1 MLIIGENIQI
11 ISTVVKNAVNARDA
25 APLQAMAKKQV
36 EHGAGTVDLNI
47 GRRKKD
53 GPEVMRWMVDIMHQ
67 AVPGVPLSLDT
78 TNAEAIRA
86 GLERCKELDT
96 EAFINSVSA
105 MPDRI
110 QEIMPLAA
118 EFDCNL
124 IALTMTK
131 AGIPVH
137 ADERVNIAMEI
148 LVPAIMEYGIDMQK
162 VYFDPL
168 VLTVAGSQEYVP
180 NAIETIRM
188 LKMMWD
194 PTPMTTVGLSNVS
207 NQVPHEGR
215 SLINRVYLVMLMAA
229 GLDSAIADPMDTAQ
243 NEFIRIV
250 EQRDTRTG
258 LGQLLVNLYDAV
270 AAMEDLDPGL
280 VDMNDPDQVA
290 VWKTVQILQ
299 NKVIFAESYLKM

>member
-11 ISTVVKNAVNARDA
+11 ISTVVKNAVNDRDA
-25 APLQAMAKKQV
+25 APLQALAKKQV
-36 EHGAGTVDLNI
+36 EHGAGVIDLNI

-67 AVPGVPLSLDT
+67 AVPGAPLSLDT

-86 GLERCKELDT
+86 GLERCRELGI

-110 QEIMPLAA
+110 EEIMPLAA
-118 EFDCNL
+118 EFNANL

-137 ADERVNIAMEI
+137 ADERINIAMEI
-148 LVPAIMEYGIDMQK
+148 LAPAIMEYGIDMPHI
-162 VYFDPL
+162 YFDPL

-194 PTPMTTVGLSNVS
+194 PAPMTTVGLSNVS

-215 SLINRVYLVMLMAA
+215 SLINRTYLVMLMAA
-229 GLDSAIADPMDTAQ
+229 GLDSAIADPMDAPQ

-250 EQRDTRTG
+250 EARDTSTG

-270 AAMEDLDPGL
+270 AVMEDLDPGA
-280 VDMNDPDQVA
+280 VDMSDPEQVA

>member
-1 MLIIGENIQI
+1 MLLIGENIQI
-11 ISTVVKNAVNARDA
+11 LSTMVKNAVNARDA
-25 APLQAMAKKQV
+25 APLQALAKNMV
-36 EHGAGTVDLNI
+36 EHGADVVDLNI

-53 GPEVMRWMVDIMHQ
+53 GPEVMRWLIDVMQDVI
-67 AVPGVPLSLDT
+67 PGVSLSLDT
-78 TNAEAIRA
+78 TNAAAIQA
-86 GLERCKELDT
+86 GLERCQELGI

-110 QEIMPLAA
+110 AEVMPLAA
-118 EFDCNL
+118 EFGANV

-137 ADERVNIAMEI
+137 ADERINIAAEI
-148 LVPAIMEYGIDMQK
+148 LAPAIMEYGIDMPK

-168 VLTVAGSQEYVP
+168 ILTVAGSQEFVP
-180 NAIETIRM
+180 EAIETIRM

-194 PTPMTTVGLSNVS
+194 PAPMTTVGLSNVS
-207 NQVPHEGR
+207 NQVAHEKR

-229 GLDSAIADPMDTAQ
+229 GLDSAIVDPLDMAQ

-250 EQRDTRTG
+250 EARDTSTG

-270 AAMEDLDPGL
+270 AAMDVLDPDA
-280 VDMNDPDQVA
+280 VDMNDPEQAA

-299 NKVIFAESYLKM
+299 NKIIFAESYLKM

>member
-11 ISTVVKNAVNARDA
+11 LSTIVKNAVNNRDP
-25 APLQAMAKKQV
+25 APLQALAKKLV
-36 EHGAGTVDLNI
+36 EHGADIVDLNI

-53 GPEVMRWMVDIMHQ
+53 GPEVMRWMIDIMQ
-67 AVPGVPLSLDT
+67 KVIPGVSLSLDT
-78 TNAEAIRA
+78 TNAAAIRA
-86 GLERCKELDT
+86 GLEHCQELGI

-110 QEIMPLAA
+110 ADVMPLAA
-118 EFDCNL
+118 EFNANL

-137 ADERVNIAMEI
+137 ADERITIAAEI
-148 LVPAIMEYGIDMQK
+148 LAPAIEEYGIDMSK
-162 VYFDPL
+162 IYFDPL
-168 VLTVAGSQEYVP
+168 ILTVAGSQEYVP
-180 NAIETIRM
+180 EAIETIRM

-194 PTPMTTVGLSNVS
+194 PAPMTTVGLSNVS
-207 NQVPHEGR
+207 NQVAHEKR

-229 GLDSAIADPMDTAQ
+229 GLDSAIVDPLDTAQ

-250 EQRDTRTG
+250 NERDTSTG
-258 LGQLLVNLYDAV
+258 LGQLLVNLYDAI
-270 AAMEDLDPGL
+270 AAMEDLNPDV
-280 VDMNDPDQVA
+280 VDMDDPEQVA

-299 NKVIFAESYLKM
+299 NKVIFAESYLKT

>member
-11 ISTVVKNAVNARDA
+11 LSKTVKDAVNERAA
-25 APLQAMAKKQV
+25 APLQLLAKRQV
-36 EHGAGTVDLNI
+36 EHGAGVVDLNI

-53 GPEVMRWMVDIMHQ
+53 GPEVMRWMVDIMHE

-78 TNAEAIRA
+78 TNAAAIRA
-86 GLERCKELDT
+86 GLERCKELGI
-96 EAFINSVSA
+96 EAFINSISA

-110 QEIMPLAA
+110 EEIMPLVA
-118 EFDCNL
+118 EFGANL

-137 ADERVNIAMEI
+137 ADERVNIAAEI
-148 LVPAIMEYGIDMQK
+148 LMPPIMEYGIDIQK
-162 VYFDPL
+162 IYFDPL

-194 PTPMTTVGLSNVS
+194 PPPMTVVGLSNVS

-215 SLINRVYLVMLMAA
+215 SLINRVYLIMLMAA
-229 GLDSAIADPMDTAQ
+229 ELDSAIADPLDTAQ

-250 EQRDTRTG
+250 DERDTSTAV
-258 LGQLLVNLYDAV
+258 GQLLINLYDAV
-270 AAMEDLDPGL
+270 AAMEDLDPDV
-280 VDMNDPDQVA
+280 VDMDDPEQA
-290 VWKTVQILQ
+290 AIWKTVQILQ

>member
-11 ISTVVKNAVNARDA
+11 LSNTVKRAVNERDA
-25 APLQAMAKKQV
+25 APLQAMAKELVK
-36 EHGAGTVDLNI
+36 HGTNVVDLNI
-47 GRRKKD
+47 GRRKRD
-53 GPEVMRWMVDIMHQ
+53 GPEVMRWIVDIMHE

-78 TNAEAIRA
+78 TNAAAIRA
-86 GLERCKELDT
+86 GLERCQELGI

-110 QEIMPLAA
+110 AEIMPLAA
-118 EFDCNL
+118 EFNANL

-137 ADERVNIAMEI
+137 ADERINIAAEI
-148 LVPAIMEYGIDMQK
+148 LMPPIMEHGIDIQK

-168 VLTVAGSQEYVP
+168 ILTVAGSQEYVP
-180 NAIETIRM
+180 EAIETIRM

-194 PTPMTTVGLSNVS
+194 PAPMTTVGLSNVS

-229 GLDSAIADPMDTAQ
+229 GLDSAIADPLDTPQ
-243 NEFIRIV
+243 NEFIRMV
-250 EQRDTRTG
+250 EERDTSTG
-258 LGQLLVNLYDAV
+258 LGRLLVSLYDAV
-270 AAMEDLDPGL
+270 ATMEELAPDV
-280 VDMNDPDQVA
+280 VDMTDPDQVD

-299 NKVIFAESYLKM
+299 NKIIFAESYLKM

>member
-1 MLIIGENIQI
+1 MLLIGENIQI
-11 ISTVVKNAVNARDA
+11 LSTMVKNAVNARDA
-25 APLQAMAKKQV
+25 APLQALAKNMV
-36 EHGAGTVDLNI
+36 EHGADVVDLNI

-53 GPEVMRWMVDIMHQ
+53 GPEVMRWLIDVMQDVI
-67 AVPGVPLSLDT
+67 PGVSLSLDT
-78 TNAEAIRA
+78 TNAAAIQA
-86 GLERCKELDT
+86 GLERCQELGI

-110 QEIMPLAA
+110 AEVMPLAA
-118 EFDCNL
+118 EFGANV

-137 ADERVNIAMEI
+137 ADERINIAAEI
-148 LVPAIMEYGIDMQK
+148 LAPAIMEYGIDMPK

-168 VLTVAGSQEYVP
+168 ILTVAGSQEFVP
-180 NAIETIRM
+180 EAIETIRM

-194 PTPMTTVGLSNVS
+194 PAPMTTVGLSNVS
-207 NQVPHEGR
+207 NQVAHEKR

-229 GLDSAIADPMDTAQ
+229 GLDSAIVDPLDTAQ

-250 EQRDTRTG
+250 EARDTSTG

-270 AAMEDLDPGL
+270 AAMDVLDPDA
-280 VDMNDPDQVA
+280 VDMNDPEQAA

-299 NKVIFAESYLKM
+299 NKIIFAESYLKM

>member
-11 ISTVVKNAVNARDA
+11 LSTPVKNAVNNRDP
-25 APLQAMAKKQV
+25 APLQAMAKQLV
-36 EHGAGTVDLNI
+36 EHGAHVVDMNI

-53 GPEVMRWMVDIMHQ
+53 GPEVMRWMADIMHE
-67 AVPGVPLSLDT
+67 VIPGVPLSLDT
-78 TNAEAIRA
+78 TNAAAIRA
-86 GLERCKELDT
+86 GLERCQELNI

-110 QEIMPLAA
+110 EEVMPLAA
-118 EFDCNL
+118 EFGANL

-137 ADERVNIAMEI
+137 ADERINIAAEI
-148 LVPAIMEYGIDMQK
+148 LAPAIEEYGIDMTK

-168 VLTVAGSQEYVP
+168 ILTVAGSQEYVP
-180 NAIETIRM
+180 EAVETIRM

-194 PTPMTTVGLSNVS
+194 PAPMTTVGLSNVS
-207 NQVPHEGR
+207 NQVAHEKR
-215 SLINRVYLVMLMAA
+215 SLINRTYLIMLMAA
-229 GLDSAIADPMDTAQ
+229 GLDSAIADPLDTPQ

-250 EQRDTRTG
+250 NERDTSTG
-258 LGQLLVNLYDAV
+258 LGRLLVSLHDAV
-270 AAMEDLDPGL
+270 AAMEDLSPDV
-280 VDMNDPDQVA
+280 VDMNDPEQVA

-299 NKVIFAESYLKM
+299 NKIIFAEDYLKM

>member
-11 ISTVVKNAVNARDA
+11 LSTTVKNAVNHRHP
-25 APLQAMAKKQV
+25 APLQAMAKNLV
-36 EHGAGTVDLNI
+36 EHGADVVDLNI

-53 GPEVMRWMVDIMHQ
+53 GPEVIRWMIDIMQ
-67 AVPGVPLSLDT
+67 EVIPGVSLSLDT
-78 TNAEAIRA
+78 TNAAAIRA
-86 GLERCKELDT
+86 GLERCQELGI

-110 QEIMPLAA
+110 EEVMPLAA
-118 EFDCNL
+118 EFNANL

-137 ADERVNIAMEI
+137 ADERVNIAAEI
-148 LVPAIMEYGIDMQK
+148 LGPAIEEYGIDMTK

-180 NAIETIRM
+180 EAIETIRM

-194 PTPMTTVGLSNVS
+194 PAPMTTVGRSNVS
-207 NQVPHEGR
+207 NQVAHEKR
-215 SLINRVYLVMLMAA
+215 SLINRTYLIMLMAA
-229 GLDSAIADPMDTAQ
+229 GLDSAIADPLDTTQ
-243 NEFIRIV
+243 NEYIRIV
-250 EQRDTRTG
+250 NERDTSTG
-258 LGQLLVNLYDAV
+258 LGQLLINLYDAV
-270 AAMEDLDPGL
+270 AAMEDLSPD
-280 VDMNDPDQVA
+280 VADMNDPEQAA

-299 NKVIFAESYLKM
+299 NKIIFAEDYLKM

>member
-11 ISTVVKNAVNARDA
+11 ISTVVKNAVNDRNA
-25 APLQAMAKKQV
+25 APLQALAKKQV
-36 EHGAGTVDLNI
+36 EHGAGVVDLNI

-53 GPEVMRWMVDIMHQ
+53 GPEVMRWMVDIMQ
-67 AVPGVPLSLDT
+67 QVIPGVPLSLDT

-86 GLERCKELDT
+86 GLERCRELGI

-110 QEIMPLAA
+110 EEVMPLAA
-118 EFDCNL
+118 EFGCNL

-137 ADERVNIAMEI
+137 ADERINIAMEI
-148 LVPAIMEYGIDMQK
+148 LVPAITEYGIDMPHI
-162 VYFDPL
+162 YFDPL

-194 PTPMTTVGLSNVS
+194 PAPKTVVGLSNVS

-215 SLINRVYLVMLMAA
+215 SLINRTYLVMLMAA
-229 GLDSAIADPMDTAQ
+229 DLDSAIADPMDAAQ

-250 EQRDTRTG
+250 EQRDTSTG
-258 LGQLLVNLYDAV
+258 VGQLLVNLYDSV
-270 AAMEDLDPGL
+270 AAMEDLDPGV
-280 VDMNDPDQVA
+280 VDMNDPEQVA
-290 VWKTVQILQ
+290 IWKTVQILQ
-299 NKVIFAESYLKM
+299 NKIIFAESYLKM

>member
-11 ISTVVKNAVNARDA
+11 LSKTVKDAVNERAA
-25 APLQAMAKKQV
+25 APLQSLAKKQV
-36 EHGAGTVDLNI
+36 EHGAGVVDLNI

-53 GPEVMRWMVDIMHQ
+53 GPEVMRWMVDIMHE

-78 TNAEAIRA
+78 TNAAAIRA
-86 GLERCKELDT
+86 GLERCKELGI
-96 EAFINSVSA
+96 EAFINSISA

-110 QEIMPLAA
+110 EEIMPLVA
-118 EFDCNL
+118 EFGANL

-137 ADERVNIAMEI
+137 ADERVNIAAEI
-148 LVPAIMEYGIDMQK
+148 LMPPIMEYGIDIQK
-162 VYFDPL
+162 IYFDPL

-194 PTPMTTVGLSNVS
+194 PPPMTVVGLSNVS

-215 SLINRVYLVMLMAA
+215 SLINRVYLIMLMAA
-229 GLDSAIADPMDTAQ
+229 ELDSAIADPLDTAQ

-250 EQRDTRTG
+250 DERDTSTAV
-258 LGQLLVNLYDAV
+258 GQLLINLYDAV
-270 AAMEDLDPGL
+270 AAMEDLDPDV
-280 VDMNDPDQVA
+280 VDMDDPEQA
-290 VWKTVQILQ
+290 AIWKTVQILQ

>member
-11 ISTVVKNAVNARDA
+11 LSGTVKKAVNERDP
-25 APLQAMAKKQV
+25 APLQAMAKTMMD
-36 EHGAGTVDLNI
+36 HGADVIDLNI

-53 GPEVMRWMVDIMHQ
+53 GPEVMRWMIDAMQEVI
-67 AVPGVPLSLDT
+67 PGVPLSLDT
-78 TNAEAIRA
+78 TNAAAIRA
-86 GLERCKELDT
+86 GLERCQALGI

-110 QEIMPLAA
+110 EEVMPLAA
-118 EFDCNL
+118 EFEANL

-137 ADERVNIAMEI
+137 ADERINIAAEV
-148 LVPAIMEYGIDMQK
+148 LVPAIEEYGIPMPK
-162 VYFDPL
+162 IYFDPL
-168 VLTVAGSQEYVP
+168 VLTVAGTQEYVP
-180 NAIETIRM
+180 EAIETIRM

-194 PTPMTTVGLSNVS
+194 PAPMTTVGLSNVS
-207 NQVPHEGR
+207 NQVSHEKR

-229 GLDSAIADPMDTAQ
+229 GLDSAILDPLDTAQ

-250 EQRDTRTG
+250 EERDTSTG

-270 AAMEDLDPGL
+270 AAMGQLDGDA
-280 VDMNDPDQVA
+280 VDMDDPEQAA

-299 NKVIFAESYLKM
+299 NDVIFAESYLKM

>member
-11 ISTVVKNAVNARDA
+11 LSTAVKNAVNNRDSV
-25 APLQAMAKKQV
+25 PLQALAKREV
-36 EHGAGTVDLNI
+36 EFGADVIDLNI

-53 GPEVMRWMVDIMHQ
+53 GPEVMSWLVDVMHE
-67 AVPGVPLSLDT
+67 AIPGVPLSLDT
-78 TNAEAIRA
+78 TNAAAIRA
-86 GLERCKELDT
+86 GLERCQELGV

-110 QEIMPLAA
+110 EEVMPLAA
-118 EFDCNL
+118 EFGANL

-137 ADERVNIAMEI
+137 ADERINIAAAVLE
-148 LVPAIMEYGIDMQK
+148 PAITQYGIDMTK
-162 VYFDPL
+162 VFFDPL
-168 VLTVAGSQEYVP
+168 ILTVAGSQEFVP
-180 NAIETIRM
+180 EAVETIRM

-194 PTPMTTVGLSNVS
+194 PAPMTTVGLSNVS
-207 NQVPHEGR
+207 NQVAHEKR

-229 GLDSAIADPMDTAQ
+229 GLDSAIADPFDTAQ
-243 NEFIRIV
+243 NEFIRAV
-250 EQRDTRTG
+250 KERDTGTG

-270 AAMEDLDPGL
+270 AGMEDLDPDV
-280 VDMNDPDQVA
+280 VDMDDPDQVA

-299 NKVIFAESYLKM
+299 NKIIFAEDYLRM

>member
-11 ISTVVKNAVNARDA
+11 LSNTVKRAVNERDA
-25 APLQAMAKKQV
+25 APLQAMAKELVK
-36 EHGAGTVDLNI
+36 HGAQVVDLNI

-53 GPEVMRWMVDIMHQ
+53 GPEVMRWMVDIMHEV
-67 AVPGVPLSLDT
+67 APGVPLSLDT
-78 TNAEAIRA
+78 TNAAAVRA
-86 GLERCKELDT
+86 GLERCQELGT

-110 QEIMPLAA
+110 AEIMPLAA
-118 EFDCNL
+118 EFEANL

-137 ADERVNIAMEI
+137 ADERVNIAAEVLMPSI
-148 LVPAIMEYGIDMQK
+148 LEHGIDIQK

-180 NAIETIRM
+180 EAIETIRM

-194 PTPMTTVGLSNVS
+194 PAPMTTVGLSNVS

-215 SLINRVYLVMLMAA
+215 SLINRVYLIMLMAA
-229 GLDSAIADPMDTAQ
+229 GLDSAIADPLDAPQ
-243 NEFIRIV
+243 NEFIRLV
-250 EQRDTRTG
+250 EERDTSTG
-258 LGQLLVNLYDAV
+258 PGRLLVSLYDAV
-270 AAMEDLDPGL
+270 AAMEELSPDV
-280 VDMNDPDQVA
+280 VDMTDPDQVA